1 MWHIISNIL
10 VVYIIVINI
19 ITLPVIFWIYANAEY
34 LEKTGE
40 EDNELDTIDT
50 IAFIILIANP
60 IIELVLLYFYIKD
73 NYA

>member
-1 MWHIISNIL
+1 MWHIIFNIL
-10 VVYIIVINI
+10 VVYIVVINI

-50 IAFIILIANP
+50 IAFVILIANP
-60 IIELVLLYFYIKD
+60 IVELVLFYFYIKD